1 MMLNN
6 NPYSEVKGF
15 NYWPSYAMVLNDVMD
30 RFDLEIVK
38 RELKGAQNLGA
49 SCVRVWVS
57 NVSWQ
62 RSAPRFLS
70 DFRALL
76 SAAES
81 YGILVMPVLFNRW
94 VDTDYPVGELDL
106 TTVMM
111 PLSGANREY
120 LRSFLGEFRNDSR
133 ILMWDLCNE
142 PFYYALLPLEE
153 SAIQEIKR
161 LEIRYWQE
169 CLAEIRRI
177 SPSQPVTMGFAGPAD
192 QALEE
197 LYRSLDVISF
207 HPYAEYWD
215 EGFLQFTDAY
225 IDVANRLEK
234 PLLCT
239 ETCQGSL
246 NDQVRG
252 EIVRQTLDA
261 LDLLPLLLERGG
273 VVRHAAWAFVRGKG
287 RHRRPVPSGRK
298 LPARRGRIYALPTG
312 RRLDPA
318 ASRGGAALHQA
329 GTQQLTEAASNRV
342 NRKEIRRMS

>member
-153 SAIQEIKR
+153 NAIQEIKR

-177 SPSQPVTMGFAGPAD
+177 SPS
-192 QALEE
+192 
-197 LYRSLDVISF
+197 RSLW
-207 HPYAEYWD
+207 A
-215 EGFLQFTDAY
+215 LQA
-225 IDVANRLEK
+225 
-234 PLLCT
+234 
-239 ETCQGSL
+239 
-246 NDQVRG
+246 
-252 EIVRQTLDA
+252 RQT
-261 LDLLPLLLERGG
+261 R
-273 VVRHAAWAFVRGKG
+273 RWRSFTAAW
-287 RHRRPVPSGRK
+287 
-298 LPARRGRIYALPTG
+298 
-312 RRLDPA
+312 
-318 ASRGGAALHQA
+318 
-329 GTQQLTEAASNRV
+329 
-342 NRKEIRRMS
+342 M

>member
-142 PFYYALLPLEE
+142 PFYTRFCRWKRTQSRRSRDWKSATGRNALLR
-153 SAIQEIKR
+153 SA
-161 LEIRYWQE
+161 
-169 CLAEIRRI
+169 
-177 SPSQPVTMGFAGPAD
+177 GFLPAS
-192 QALEE
+192 
-197 LYRSLDVISF
+197 RSLW
-207 HPYAEYWD
+207 A
-215 EGFLQFTDAY
+215 LQA
-225 IDVANRLEK
+225 
-234 PLLCT
+234 
-239 ETCQGSL
+239 
-246 NDQVRG
+246 
-252 EIVRQTLDA
+252 RQT
-261 LDLLPLLLERGG
+261 R
-273 VVRHAAWAFVRGKG
+273 RWRSFTAAW
-287 RHRRPVPSGRK
+287 
-298 LPARRGRIYALPTG
+298 
-312 RRLDPA
+312 
-318 ASRGGAALHQA
+318 
-329 GTQQLTEAASNRV
+329 
-342 NRKEIRRMS
+342 M

>member
-120 LRSFLGEFRNDSR
+120 LRSFLGEFRHDSR

-153 SAIQEIKR
+153 NAIQEIKR

-261 LDLLPLLLERGG
+261 LESRSIGWLAWHLCEGKVVTGDRSRPDGNCRPGEAGYMPFLLADGSIRPHHEAVLRYTKPER
-273 VVRHAAWAFVRGKG
+273 R
-287 RHRRPVPSGRK
+287 S
-298 LPARRGRIYALPTG
+298 
-312 RRLDPA
+312 
-318 ASRGGAALHQA
+318 
-329 GTQQLTEAASNRV
+329 
-342 NRKEIRRMS
+342 

>member
-30 RFDLEIVK
+30 RFDLETVK

-153 SAIQEIKR
+153 NAIQEIKR
-161 LEIRYWQE
+161 LEIRYWQ
-169 CLAEIRRI
+169 
-177 SPSQPVTMGFAGPAD
+177 PDFSQPAGHYGLCRPGRPGAGGALPQPGCDFLPPLRRVLGRGLFTVHRCLHRRCEPAGEASALYGNLSGQPKRPGARGD
-192 QALEE
+192 RQAN
-197 LYRSLDVISF
+197 
-207 HPYAEYWD
+207 PGCA
-215 EGFLQFTDAY
+215 G
-225 IDVANRLEK
+225 K
-234 PLLCT
+234 PKHRMAGL
-239 ETCQGSL
+239 
-246 NDQVRG
+246 
-252 EIVRQTLDA
+252 
-261 LDLLPLLLERGG
+261 
-273 VVRHAAWAFVRGKG
+273 AFVRGKG

-298 LPARRGRIYALPTG
+298 LPARRGRIYALPAG

-329 GTQQLTEAASNRV
+329 GTQKLTEATGNRV

>member
-225 IDVANRLEK
+225 IDVANL
-234 PLLCT
+234 
-239 ETCQGSL
+239 SL
-246 NDQVRG
+246 
-252 EIVRQTLDA
+252 I
-261 LDLLPLLLERGG
+261 
-273 VVRHAAWAFVRGKG
+273 H
-287 RHRRPVPSGRK
+287 
-298 LPARRGRIYALPTG
+298 I
-312 RRLDPA
+312 
-318 ASRGGAALHQA
+318 
-329 GTQQLTEAASNRV
+329 
-342 NRKEIRRMS
+342 

>member
-153 SAIQEIKR
+153 NAIQEIKR
-161 LEIRYWQE
+161 L
-169 CLAEIRRI
+169 
-177 SPSQPVTMGFAGPAD
+177 
-192 QALEE
+192 
-197 LYRSLDVISF
+197 
-207 HPYAEYWD
+207 
-215 EGFLQFTDAY
+215 
-225 IDVANRLEK
+225 
-234 PLLCT
+234 
-239 ETCQGSL
+239 
-246 NDQVRG
+246 
-252 EIVRQTLDA
+252 
-261 LDLLPLLLERGG
+261 
-273 VVRHAAWAFVRGKG
+273 
-287 RHRRPVPSGRK
+287 
-298 LPARRGRIYALPTG
+298 
-312 RRLDPA
+312 
-318 ASRGGAALHQA
+318 
-329 GTQQLTEAASNRV
+329 
-342 NRKEIRRMS
+342 